1 MTPVYHT
8 PGMSTPATREG
19 VLALF
24 EGLCGIQNTLRLGA
38 PAQAAIGITPS
49 LVYLLK
55 QHCADDPRFKAV
67 MAEVRVVDRLTLVN
81 ASTDHSKPKAAGASA
96 TTTARSVRI
105 FSIIARLIGVALIIA
120 AMLPWS
126 VLHEIL

>member
-8 PGMSTPATREG
+8 PSLSTPATREG

-24 EGLCGIQNTLRLGA
+24 EGLWGIHGTLRLGA
-38 PAQAAIGITPS
+38 PAQAAIALTPS
-49 LVYLLK
+49 LVYLLE
-55 QHCADDPRFKAV
+55 QHCGGDPRFKVV

-81 ASTDHSKPKAAGASA
+81 ACADRINPKAAGVSA
-96 TTTARSVRI
+96 TSTSRGARL
-105 FSIIARLIGVALIIA
+105 FSIIARLIAVALIIA
-120 AMLPWS
+120 VMLPWS

>member
-8 PGMSTPATREG
+8 PSMLTPATREG

-24 EGLCGIQNTLRLGA
+24 EGLCGIQGTLRLGA
-38 PAQAAIGITPS
+38 PAQAAIGLTPS
-49 LVYLLK
+49 LVYLLE
-55 QHCADDPRFKAV
+55 QHCIDDPRFKAV

-81 ASTDHSKPKAAGASA
+81 ASADRSKPKVAGATS
-96 TTTARSVRI
+96 RSVWL
-105 FSIIARLIGVALIIA
+105 FSILARVIGVALIIA